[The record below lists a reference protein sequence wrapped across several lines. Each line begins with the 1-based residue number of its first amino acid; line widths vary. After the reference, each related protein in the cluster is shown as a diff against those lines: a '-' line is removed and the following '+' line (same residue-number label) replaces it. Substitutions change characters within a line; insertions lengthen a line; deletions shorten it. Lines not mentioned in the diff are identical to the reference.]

1 MGVARWAL
9 VTADAASLLMTFAF
23 ASLIRF
29 EVFRSE
35 PLHLFHG
42 APVPELDY
50 SLLGLIATPVWMAL
64 IWRHGLYEDGSQ
76 RSGELRRL
84 LPALVTGTIL
94 FLVLDSLFELHIAR
108 GWAFSALIV
117 GAVMVL
123 VGRTVVRKAFA
134 LGALSLKGERG
145 ARSAVRRA
153 G

>member
-1 MGVARWAL
+1 MGPARWAL

-35 PLHLFHG
+35 PFHLFHG
-42 APVPELDY
+42 APVPDLDY
-50 SLLGLIATPVWMAL
+50 PLLGLIATPLWMAL
-64 IWRHGLYEDGSQ
+64 IWRHGLYRDGSP

-84 LPALVTGTIL
+84 VPAMLTGTIM

-117 GAVMVL
+117 GTGMVL
-123 VGRTVVRKAFA
+123 TGRTVVRKAFA
-134 LGALSLKGERG
+134 LGALSLKGER
-145 ARSAVRRA
+145 SA
-153 G
+153 